1 MTNTSGKTGIQPNNF
16 ISGLFNGDLFKKQ
29 TFSLSEV
36 LSTSDVDA
44 IKAYN
49 KREILAT
56 GYLDGYTSM
65 ALSLEMRLIPYF
77 VLLIV
82 KRELLKV
89 TVDDVPNK
97 FWLIKVI
104 LDKNLLLKKGNVL
117 KVIQPSCLLAMVYND
132 SVPLLNKLWYLLNDF
147 TL

>member
-56 GYLDGYTSM
+56 EYLAGYTSM
-65 ALSLEMRLIPYF
+65 ALSLEIRLIPYF

-97 FWLIKVI
+97 F
-104 LDKNLLLKKGNVL
+104 
-117 KVIQPSCLLAMVYND
+117 
-132 SVPLLNKLWYLLNDF
+132 
-147 TL
+147 

>member
-56 GYLDGYTSM
+56 EYHLAYLQWYTM
-65 ALSLEMRLIPYF
+65 
-77 VLLIV
+77 
-82 KRELLKV
+82 
-89 TVDDVPNK
+89 
-97 FWLIKVI
+97 
-104 LDKNLLLKKGNVL
+104 
-117 KVIQPSCLLAMVYND
+117 IQCHC
-132 SVPLLNKLWYLLNDF
+132 
-147 TL
+147 

>member
-89 TVDDVPNK
+89 TVDDVSNK

-104 LDKNLLLKKGNVL
+104 LYRSTLKKGQCTKSRSTILLTCNG
-117 KVIQPSCLLAMVYND
+117 IQWFSAIV
-132 SVPLLNKLWYLLNDF
+132 K
-147 TL
+147 

>member
-16 ISGLFNGDLFKKQ
+16 ISGLFYGDLFKKQ

-44 IKAYN
+44 IKSYN
-49 KREILAT
+49 KMEILAT
-56 GYLDGYTSM
+56 EYLAGYTSM

-97 FWLIKVI
+97 F
-104 LDKNLLLKKGNVL
+104 
-117 KVIQPSCLLAMVYND
+117 
-132 SVPLLNKLWYLLNDF
+132 
-147 TL
+147 